1 MRAWFHTYGLPVLA
15 TNCSNN
21 YGPYHFPE
29 KLIPLMILN
38 ALEGKALPVYGKG
51 ENIRDWL
58 FVDDHAEA
66 LLTVLEKG
74 VVGETYNVGGSNE
87 RRNLEVVEAVC
98 DLVDELGPRDSEG
111 ARRRLIRFVTDRPG
125 HDLRYA
131 IDSGKI
137 QRELGWRPRET
148 FETGLRKTVQWY
160 LDNRAWWEAIR
171 SGAYRGERLG
181 TLA

>member
-1 MRAWFHTYGLPVLA
+1 M
-15 TNCSNN
+15 S
-21 YGPYHFPE
+21 GP
-29 KLIPLMILN
+29 
-38 ALEGKALPVYGKG
+38 AA
-51 ENIRDWL
+51 RD
-58 FVDDHAEA
+58 A
-66 LLTVLEKG
+66 
-74 VVGETYNVGGSNE
+74 
-87 RRNLEVVEAVC
+87 
-98 DLVDELGPRDSEG
+98 EG